1 MGEVEPL
8 KKDKSNKT
16 VKKVSKIA
24 KRKEFLTVVK
34 ISFARLKRTL
44 FSSFTFPDYYVSEI

>member
-16 VKKVSKIA
+16 AKKVSKII

-34 ISFARLKRTL
+34 ISFARTDIVH
-44 FSSFTFPDYYVSEI
+44 FPYIS

>member
-8 KKDKSNKT
+8 KKDKSDKT

-24 KRKEFLTVVK
+24 KRKEFLAVVK
-34 ISFARLKRTL
+34 SHLLERAWFT
-44 FSSFTFPDYYVSEI
+44 SSILIHF

>member
-24 KRKEFLTVVK
+24 KRKEFLTAVK

-44 FSSFTFPDYYVSEI
+44 FSSFTFTDYCVSEI